1 MSPPKKKTWTC
12 LLFFNFANRIQTVRA
27 SRMENDL
34 ASTVTQNHDIQLTV
48 IVLSSLSLELGGGR
62 RETYVTQLKCGST
75 ITCLKSP
82 D

>member
-1 MSPPKKKTWTC
+1 MSPPQKKTWTC

-48 IVLSSLSLELGGGR
+48 IVLSSLSLELGGGEEGDLR
-62 RETYVTQLKCGST
+62 DSAEVRLNHHLPQK
-75 ITCLKSP
+75 P
-82 D
+82 

>member
-1 MSPPKKKTWTC
+1 
-12 LLFFNFANRIQTVRA
+12 
-27 SRMENDL
+27 MENDL